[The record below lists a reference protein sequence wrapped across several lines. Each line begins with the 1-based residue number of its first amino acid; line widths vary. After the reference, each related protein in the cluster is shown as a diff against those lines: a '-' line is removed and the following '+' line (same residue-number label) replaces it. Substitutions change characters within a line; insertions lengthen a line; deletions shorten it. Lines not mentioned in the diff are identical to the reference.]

1 VRILFLGDS
10 ITDGMAPSL
19 DRYMLSLG
27 VESEIVGKVSMDVE
41 EATTNVLV
49 LRGLRRRP
57 MSVVVMLGTNP
68 FGTIDIPRFTAA
80 VRAFL
85 GTVRRYT
92 DRVAWIGPWAGAD
105 ANDRMRVI
113 VENVGWRSADG
124 VRMGLGLAR
133 AGENRVHFT
142 SEAYVDLAWR
152 VAAWTSRIGDS
163 RVLTMPRG
171 GARIAAGFGALGAA
185 VVPFVPTWR

>member
-1 VRILFLGDS
+1 MRILFVGDS
-10 ITDGMAPSL
+10 IGVGMSPSL
-19 DRYMLSLG
+19 GRYMLSLG
-27 VESEIVGKVSMDVE
+27 VESEIVAKVSLDVE
-41 EATTNVLV
+41 EATTNALV
-49 LRGLRRRP
+49 LRALRRRP

-85 GTVRRYT
+85 NVVRRYT

-113 VENVGWRSADG
+113 AEAVGWRRTDG
-124 VRMGLGLAR
+124 VRLGLGLAR
-133 AGENRVHFT
+133 TGENLVHFT
-142 SEAYVDLAWR
+142 TEAYVDLAWR
-152 VAAWTSRIGDS
+152 VAAWTARIGDS

-171 GARIAAGFGALGAA
+171 GARIVAGFGVLGAA
-185 VVPFVPTWR
+185 LVPFVPTWR